1 MTKETTGFKRYLGLT
16 FLIGFGFFTMGLM
29 DPLYDT
35 YVPAFLGKYI
45 ESKSLIGL
53 VMTLDNV
60 LQLFLIPIVAV
71 WSDRTRTR
79 IGRRMPFIL
88 IMLPAAAFFFGL
100 VPYAAAAS
108 LAALIAIL
116 FFLNIFKTSVRGP
129 VVALMPDTIPGEY
142 RSEANGVINTMGGLG
157 TILGTLVLARF
168 MDIDIVLPVIGAT
181 KDRLPFPLASL
192 FVVLAVIILFLFVRE
207 RKHDAEA
214 VEKRVRVIDS
224 IKQVI
229 AQKDKSAFYILASI
243 FLWFMAHEG
252 VKPFLGLYA
261 RDALGA
267 SSGMMALPQGIAGI
281 SYALAAIPMG
291 YLAHK
296 LGRRKIIRGSLIGL
310 VAITAIFALFSVAGP
325 SMGLAGSGAFY
336 LFLGM
341 MLVYGVFWG
350 SVITNSFPMLWQLST
365 FGNIGIFTGLYY
377 TFSQSAS
384 ILAPPVTGLV
394 IDITNLFKPAPE
406 YQYTGIFV
414 FASLCMLAAFLVMF
428 KVKKGEPGDAAMGA
442 ESGAAGA

>member
-1 MTKETTGFKRYLGLT
+1 MSKTNGFKRYIGLT

-35 YVPAFLGKYI
+35 YVPAFLGRYI

-53 VMTLDNV
+53 VMTLDNA
-60 LQLFLIPIVAV
+60 LQLFLIPLVAL

-79 IGRRMPFIL
+79 IGRRMPFI
-88 IMLPAAAFFFGL
+88 ITMLPASAFFFGL
-100 VPYAAAAS
+100 IPYSAALS
-108 LAALIAIL
+108 LGALIAVI

-129 VVALMPDTIPGEY
+129 VVALMPDTIPGEF
-142 RSEANGVINTMGGLG
+142 RSEANGVINTMGGVG
-157 TILGTLVLARF
+157 TILGTLVLARL
-168 MDIDIVLPVIGAT
+168 MDVDTKLPILGQT
-181 KDRLPFPLASL
+181 KDRLPFPVASL
-192 FVVLAVIILFLFVRE
+192 FVVLAVIVLLLFVRE
-207 RKHDAEA
+207 KNHDQAAAE
-214 VEKRVRVIDS
+214 ERVPIMAS
-224 IKQVI
+224 IKQVV
-229 AQKDKSAFYILASI
+229 AQKDKSVLYILVSI

-267 SSGMMALPQGIAGI
+267 SSGMMALPQGVAGI

-296 LGRRKIIRGSLIGL
+296 LGRRKVIRSSLVGL
-310 VAITAIFALFSVAGP
+310 GVITAVFTAFSLFGP
-325 SMGLAGSGAFY
+325 SLGLKGAGAFY
-336 LFLGM
+336 VFMAM

-350 SVITNSFPMLWQLST
+350 SVVTNSFPMLWQLST
-365 FGNIGIFTGLYY
+365 FGTVGIFTGLYY

-384 ILAPPVTGLV
+384 ILAPPITGLI

-406 YQYTGIFV
+406 YQYTGIFA
-414 FASLCMLAAFLVMF
+414 FASLCMLGARAVMA
-428 KVKKGEPGDAAMGA
+428 KVKKGEPGDAALA
-442 ESGAAGA
+442 SD